1 MKNFMRIDAK
11 KRQIIMDKT
20 FYNRSLYFG
29 TEEYN
34 LLQMAR
40 KDYPGFTPV
49 RREIRK
55 PDHPIDRHKGLT
67 YVYSPSSWKRGIVL
81 TRPCA
86 EVAFV
91 PRRGFTILRTFLDFL
106 MRKMKSKEKCIFPEK
121 AVDDIEKGRV
131 VRPFFCLMGWYQ
143 LSNWFYAN
151 ANIILQSCRRI

>member
-1 MKNFMRIDAK
+1 MIMKNFMRIDTK

-67 YVYSPSSWKRGIVL
+67 YVFMENYIRKREPEE
-81 TRPCA
+81 TREEILSDFEQMKVIA
-86 EVAFV
+86 KAHASGTTL
-91 PRRGFTILRTFLDFL
+91 RNGFLKDI
-106 MRKMKSKEKCIFPEK
+106 RK
-121 AVDDIEKGRV
+121 
-131 VRPFFCLMGWYQ
+131 
-143 LSNWFYAN
+143 
-151 ANIILQSCRRI
+151 

>member
-34 LLQMAR
+34 RLQMAR

-67 YVYSPSSWKRGIVL
+67 YVYMENYIRKCEPEE
-81 TRPCA
+81 TR
-86 EVAFV
+86 EE
-91 PRRGFTILRTFLDFL
+91 ILSVFER
-106 MRKMKSKEKCIFPEK
+106 MKDIAK
-121 AVDDIEKGRV
+121 AHAPGTSYNHIKK
-131 VRPFFCLMGWYQ
+131 
-143 LSNWFYAN
+143 WF
-151 ANIILQSCRRI
+151 Q

>member
-11 KRQIIMDKT
+11 KCQIIMDKT

-55 PDHPIDRHKGLT
+55 PDHTIDRHKGLT
-67 YVYSPSSWKRGIVL
+67 YVYMENYIRKCEPEETREEILSAFERMKDIAKAHAPGTSYNHIKKWFLERYTEVSSFEI
-81 TRPCA
+81 
-86 EVAFV
+86 
-91 PRRGFTILRTFLDFL
+91 
-106 MRKMKSKEKCIFPEK
+106 KENCEEEIFEPDTGLNTAIQKEREEK
-121 AVDDIEKGRV
+121 
-131 VRPFFCLMGWYQ
+131 
-143 LSNWFYAN
+143 
-151 ANIILQSCRRI
+151 

>member
-11 KRQIIMDKT
+11 KCQIIMDKT

-67 YVYSPSSWKRGIVL
+67 YVYNFL
-81 TRPCA
+81 
-86 EVAFV
+86 
-91 PRRGFTILRTFLDFL
+91 RRRKECTIEN
-106 MRKMKSKEKCIFPEK
+106 SI
-121 AVDDIEKGRV
+121 
-131 VRPFFCLMGWYQ
+131 Q
-143 LSNWFYAN
+143 
-151 ANIILQSCRRI
+151 IIIYLIW

>member
-34 LLQMAR
+34 RLQMAR

-67 YVYSPSSWKRGIVL
+67 YVYMENYIRKCEPAETREAEEMFFSSVFLPSSLPSRR
-81 TRPCA
+81 TRSP
-86 EVAFV
+86 
-91 PRRGFTILRTFLDFL
+91 L
-106 MRKMKSKEKCIFPEK
+106 
-121 AVDDIEKGRV
+121 
-131 VRPFFCLMGWYQ
+131 
-143 LSNWFYAN
+143 
-151 ANIILQSCRRI
+151 